1 MGFFSPS
8 PQNIG
13 TASYWLVAINPRVS
27 SLKSAMMFP
36 FSSSSSSSHLCLV
49 TRRSPG
55 ICCSACWVAFPPV
68 PSQKEPWS
76 HAQPRT
82 HTHDHRQ
89 QKNQRRR
96 VVPGASDA
104 SPEPAAHIK
113 LAAKGSGLI
122 PCPQVFSD
130 AIGERKKWK
139 KIKKKN
145 LLSVIPDSFHRD
157 GQPCSPPGV
166 TYSPT
171 GLHSWMPVII

>member
-8 PQNIG
+8 LQSIG

-27 SLKSAMMFP
+27 SLKSATLFP
-36 FSSSSSSSHLCLV
+36 FSSSSSSLHLCLV

-55 ICCSACWVAFPPV
+55 ICCSACWVAFPPI

-76 HAQPRT
+76 RAQPRT

-89 QKNQRRR
+89 QKPSGVESSLVLVTLPPLHAHSWQPRE
-96 VVPGASDA
+96 ADS
-104 SPEPAAHIK
+104 SPALRSSAMR
-113 LAAKGSGLI
+113 SGR
-122 PCPQVFSD
+122 
-130 AIGERKKWK
+130 GRNEKK
-139 KIKKKN
+139 KKKN
-145 LLSVIPDSFHRD
+145 LLSVIPDSFHQD

-166 TYSPT
+166 TSSPT